1 MNDPDKNFFNN
12 KFLETDS
19 PYFFFE
25 NFNIFLRQLTE
36 KTFSSCHYNVKSLSK
51 NIDKLKDFLASL
63 NGIFR
68 ERERDRYRE
77 TDRQTDRE
85 TESRETDRQTD
96 RETDRQRDRET
107 ERQTDRQRQRKTERD
122 RETQRE

>member
-68 ERERDRYRE
+68 ERERERE
-77 TDRQTDRE
+77 RDTERQTDRE
-85 TESRETDRQTD
+85 TERQRDRQTD
-96 RETDRQRDRET
+96 KDRERQRET
-107 ERQTDRQRQRKTERD
+107 ERHRESERD
-122 RETQRE
+122 RVRETE

>member
-68 ERERDRYRE
+68 ERERERDRY
-77 TDRQTDRE
+77 
-85 TESRETDRQTD
+85 

>member
-68 ERERDRYRE
+68 ERERERERQIQRDRQTERQRDRE
-77 TDRQTDRE
+77 TDRQTKTEKDRERQRDTQRVRE
-85 TESRETDRQTD
+85 TE
-96 RETDRQRDRET
+96 
-107 ERQTDRQRQRKTERD
+107 
-122 RETQRE
+122 

>member
-68 ERERDRYRE
+68 ERERERERDRY
-77 TDRQTDRE
+77 
-85 TESRETDRQTD
+85 

-122 RETQRE
+122 RETHRE

>member
-68 ERERDRYRE
+68 ERERERERQIQRDRQTERQRDRE
-77 TDRQTDRE
+77 TDRQTKTEKDRERQRDTERVRE
-85 TESRETDRQTD
+85 TE
-96 RETDRQRDRET
+96 
-107 ERQTDRQRQRKTERD
+107 
-122 RETQRE
+122 

>member
-68 ERERDRYRE
+68 ERERERERE
-77 TDRQTDRE
+77 TDTERQTDRE
-85 TESRETDRQTD
+85 TERQRDRQTD
-96 RETDRQRDRET
+96 KDRERQRET
-107 ERQTDRQRQRKTERD
+107 ERHTESERD
-122 RETQRE
+122 RVRETE